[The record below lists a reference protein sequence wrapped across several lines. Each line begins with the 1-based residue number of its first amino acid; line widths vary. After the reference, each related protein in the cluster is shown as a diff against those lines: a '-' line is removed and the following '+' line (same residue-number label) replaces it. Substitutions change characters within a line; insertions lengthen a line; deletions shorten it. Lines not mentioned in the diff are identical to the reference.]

1 MTERIKYF
9 RTHAVTKS
17 FENASIYPAH
27 AGINRC
33 GPYPIG
39 EDAYLPRTRG
49 DKPGLT
55 QYEIQTL
62 STPHTR
68 G

>member
-1 MTERIKYF
+1 MQ
-9 RTHAVTKS
+9 
-17 FENASIYPAH
+17 IYPAH

-49 DKPGLT
+49 DKPVKPG
-55 QYEIQTL
+55 IRVGVPV